1 MDEKEYSR
9 KYKDFMIKKSTFV
22 SLVMSEWESYVDRK
36 AHLLE
41 EALYEEDQYLA
52 RSAINFVQFENI
64 VIN

>member
-1 MDEKEYSR
+1 
-9 KYKDFMIKKSTFV
+9 MIKKSTFV
-22 SLVMSEWESYVDRK
+22 NLVMSEWESYVDRK

>member
-1 MDEKEYSR
+1 
-9 KYKDFMIKKSTFV
+9 
-22 SLVMSEWESYVDRK
+22 MSEWESYVDRK